1 MNIDLKRK
9 KEKRNTVIR
18 WILYIL
24 LTVISYIYMTTAP
37 QKLFMIRTPLFV
49 IPMAMCVAMFEEP
62 FDSAI
67 MGCAAGLLLDTAQ
80 GTLIGL
86 SGIIMLWCCLGASL
100 LFHFFMRRH
109 IINIIALNAAAV
121 FAQGIIHY
129 FFYYAI
135 WEYDSAGK
143 IFTREFLPVMIGTII
158 AVIPFFFIVRFL
170 SRHFGIIDES
180 YIEEK
185 SDDIVRE

>member
-18 WILYIL
+18 WILYGL

-37 QKLFMIRTPLFV
+37 QKQFMLRTPLFV
-49 IPMAMCVAMFEEP
+49 IPAAMCIAMFEEP
-62 FDSAI
+62 FDSAL

-86 SGIIMLWCCLGASL
+86 SGIIMMWCCLAASL

-109 IINIIALNAAAV
+109 ILNIIALNAAAV
-121 FAQGIIHY
+121 IVQGTVHY
-129 FFYYAI
+129 F
-135 WEYDSAGK
+135 
-143 IFTREFLPVMIGTII
+143 
-158 AVIPFFFIVRFL
+158 
-170 SRHFGIIDES
+170 
-180 YIEEK
+180 
-185 SDDIVRE
+185 

>member
-9 KEKRNTVIR
+9 KEKRNAVIR
-18 WILYIL
+18 WILYL
-24 LTVISYIYMTTAP
+24 LLLALCYIYMTTAP
-37 QKLFMIRTPLFV
+37 FGLRTPLLL
-49 IPMAMCVAMFEEP
+49 IPAAMCVSMFEEP
-62 FDSAI
+62 FDSAV
-67 MGCAAGLLLDTAQ
+67 MGCVAGLLLDTAQ

-86 SGIIMLWCCLGASL
+86 NGIIMLWCCLASSL

-109 IINIIALNAAAV
+109 IVNIIMLNAAAV
-121 FAQGIIHY
+121 IGQGLIHY
-129 FFYYAI
+129 FFFYAI

-143 IFTREFLPVMIGTII
+143 IFTREVLPVTVYTII
-158 AVIPFFFIVRFL
+158 AVIPFFFVIRFL
-170 SRHFGIIDES
+170 SKHFGVIEES